1 MKIKEVK
8 DMDEMSGFITH
19 YLISGPLLTD
29 FIADKADKNQIRYEQ
44 YLRSIVAE
52 RNKPAP
58 SDNIKIG
65 DKSELGLP
73 WEYYYP
79 GSGFVNIS
87 QFSVTPKKVEL
98 LAATGLVAQED
109 MEIRA
114 ILWTYTAVD
123 VWLGDQKICSVTE
136 PVYKPIKKKEIKLV
150 LKEGY
155 NALLIRM
162 QNLAVRDTRNIFGI
176 QLLEHREKVAPALP
190 DAEHAEPFLALDHW
204 LSGIEMKGNR
214 IYFPADAPCK
224 VYLTYDDAS
233 NDKDCV
239 DVSGMSCA
247 DVKRDMVMAV
257 VYGEIQHKKMIR
269 KIELLHNKK
278 PAYRQSA
285 SSDEIR
291 RAMFEELSLMGAE
304 PAFQPLRFGLF
315 YVLARWH
322 LGKKAVQDEAHINQA
337 LEQMERRED
346 CSDFFLAG
354 LLRMMQ
360 SFSLPAALS
369 AKAEQTILN
378 YRYWMTED
386 GSDGMCFWSEN
397 HALMFYICAFMA
409 GNQYPDK
416 IFPRSGRTGLQVSE
430 VAKDRIRQWLADI
443 EEYGFEEFLSADY
456 MCVTLGALLNVV
468 DYMEEEESER
478 AVRLVD
484 LMLKSFA
491 CHTFRGSIIAP
502 QARIY
507 RSVILPFTQ
516 SAQALIHLLNPE
528 TPVGNS
534 EWMVF
539 LMNSKYRMPHHYA
552 SLMNGPLEM
561 EYQTGNAW
569 VKLEKQQDYMLTS
582 VQSPRYDEKPSFWEN
597 ISFDDSADIE
607 SNLYIKSFNERFH
620 GTSRFEPGVQGYQQ
634 HMWYAALDNDTV
646 VFSNHPGEM
655 ADDGG
660 MRPGYWYGNGIMPAI
675 KQQGNLLGVIYDIGE
690 DHPIA
695 FTHLFFP
702 ASKFDSVSKDGQWLF
717 GQKDGGYVAIWCS
730 DAMVP
735 HNDRLIDCEYRVYG
749 TRMAYICQCGSK
761 EEFESL
767 GHFRDYCQTL
777 SPAFDHSKLKLSA
790 SNGYTLASIR
800 SENKT
805 QYV

>member
-1 MKIKEVK
+1 
-8 DMDEMSGFITH
+8 
-19 YLISGPLLTD
+19 
-29 FIADKADKNQIRYEQ
+29 
-44 YLRSIVAE
+44 
-52 RNKPAP
+52 
-58 SDNIKIG
+58 
-65 DKSELGLP
+65 
-73 WEYYYP
+73 
-79 GSGFVNIS
+79 
-87 QFSVTPKKVEL
+87 
-98 LAATGLVAQED
+98 
-109 MEIRA
+109 
-114 ILWTYTAVD
+114 
-123 VWLGDQKICSVTE
+123 
-136 PVYKPIKKKEIKLV
+136 
-150 LKEGY
+150 
-155 NALLIRM
+155 
-162 QNLAVRDTRNIFGI
+162 
-176 QLLEHREKVAPALP
+176 
-190 DAEHAEPFLALDHW
+190 
-204 LSGIEMKGNR
+204 
-214 IYFPADAPCK
+214 
-224 VYLTYDDAS
+224 
-233 NDKDCV
+233 
-239 DVSGMSCA
+239 
-247 DVKRDMVMAV
+247 
-257 VYGEIQHKKMIR
+257 
-269 KIELLHNKK
+269 
-278 PAYRQSA
+278 
-285 SSDEIR
+285 
-291 RAMFEELSLMGAE
+291 
-304 PAFQPLRFGLF
+304 
-315 YVLARWH
+315 
-322 LGKKAVQDEAHINQA
+322 
-337 LEQMERRED
+337 
-346 CSDFFLAG
+346 
-354 LLRMMQ
+354 
-360 SFSLPAALS
+360 
-369 AKAEQTILN
+369 
-378 YRYWMTED
+378 
-386 GSDGMCFWSEN
+386 
-397 HALMFYICAFMA
+397 
-409 GNQYPDK
+409 
-416 IFPRSGRTGLQVSE
+416 
-430 VAKDRIRQWLADI
+430 
-443 EEYGFEEFLSADY
+443 
-456 MCVTLGALLNVV
+456 
-468 DYMEEEESER
+468 
-478 AVRLVD
+478 
-484 LMLKSFA
+484 MLKSFA

-607 SNLYIKSFNERFH
+607 SNFYIKSFNERFH

-646 VFSNHPGEM
+646 VFTNHPGEM

-702 ASKFDSVSKDGQWLF
+702 AGKFDSVSKDGQWLF

-730 DAMVP
+730 DVMVP
-735 HNDRLIDCEYRVYG
+735 HNDRLIDCEYRAYG

-761 EEFESL
+761 EEFESI

>member
-1 MKIKEVK
+1 MKITEVK
-8 DMDEMSGFITH
+8 EMEELNGFIKH
-19 YLISGPLLTD
+19 YLISGPLFTD
-29 FIADKADKNQIRYEQ
+29 FTADKTDKNQIRYEQ
-44 YLRSIVAE
+44 YLRSIIAV
-52 RNKPAP
+52 RDKPAP
-58 SDNIKIG
+58 SDEIRIG
-65 DKSELGLP
+65 ERSELGLP

-79 GSGFVNIS
+79 GSGFVNVS

-98 LAATGLVAQED
+98 LAATMLVAQED
-109 MEIRA
+109 IEVRA
-114 ILWTYTAVD
+114 NLWTYTAVD
-123 VWLGDQKICSVTE
+123 VWLDDRKICSVTE
-136 PVYKPIKKKEIKLV
+136 PVYKPIKKQEIKLA
-150 LKEGY
+150 LKKGS
-155 NALLIRM
+155 NVLLIRM

-176 QLLEHREKVAPALP
+176 QLLEHRGKIASALP
-190 DAEHAEPFLALDHW
+190 DAENAKPFLALDHW

-214 IYFPADAPCK
+214 IYFPADAPCN

-233 NDKDCV
+233 NDKECV
-239 DVSGMSCA
+239 DVSGKSYV
-247 DVKRDMVMAV
+247 DVKNETVMAV
-257 VYGEIQHKKMIR
+257 VYGEIQHKKLIR

-278 PAYRQSA
+278 PVYRKSA

-291 RAMFEELSLMGAE
+291 NAMFNELSLMGAE
-304 PAFQPLRFGLF
+304 STFHPLRFGLF

-322 LGKKAVQDEAHINQA
+322 LGEKAIHDEAHINQA

-354 LLRMMQ
+354 LLRLMQ
-360 SFSLPAALS
+360 SYSLPAALS
-369 AKAEQTILN
+369 ERAEQTILN

-416 IFPRSGRTGLQVSE
+416 IFPRSGRTGLEVSE
-430 VAKDRIRQWLADI
+430 AAKDRIQQWLEDI

-468 DYMEEEESER
+468 DYMEAEESAR
-478 AVRLVD
+478 AARLID

-516 SAQALIHLLNPE
+516 SAQSLIHLLNAE

-539 LMNSKYRMPHHYA
+539 LMNSKYRLPHHYA
-552 SLMNGPLEM
+552 SLMNEPLEM

-569 VKLEKQQDYMLTS
+569 VKLKKQQDYMLTS

-597 ISFDDSADIE
+597 ISFDDSADVE
-607 SNLYIKSFNERFH
+607 SNQYIKSFNERFH
-620 GTSRFEPGVQGYQQ
+620 GTSRFEPGVHGYQQ

-646 VFSNHPGEM
+646 VFTNHPGEM

-702 ASKFDSVSKDGQWLF
+702 ASKFDSVSKNGQWLF
-717 GQKDGGYVAIWCS
+717 GQKDGGYAAIWCS
-730 DAMVP
+730 DVMVS

-749 TRMAYICQCGSK
+749 SRMAYICQCGSK
-761 EEFESL
+761 EEFQSL
-767 GHFRDYCQTL
+767 NHFKDYCQLL
-777 SPAFDHSKLKLSA
+777 SPSFDHSKLKLSA
-790 SNGYTLASIR
+790 SNGYALSSIR
-800 SENKT
+800 RENKT